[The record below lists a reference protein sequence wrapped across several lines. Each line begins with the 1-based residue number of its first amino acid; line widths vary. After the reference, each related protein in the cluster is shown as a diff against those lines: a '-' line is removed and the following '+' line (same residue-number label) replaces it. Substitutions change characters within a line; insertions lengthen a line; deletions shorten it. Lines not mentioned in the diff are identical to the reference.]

1 MLITTTS
8 VIEGAKIT
16 RYYGIVSGET
26 IIGANVFRDF
36 FASIRDVVGG
46 RSGSYEEVL
55 REAKDTALREMQ
67 EQARLLGANAV
78 IGVDLDYE
86 TVGGSGSMLMVTACG
101 TAVTVEYRECGKI
114 KNACGLF
121 LSGTE
126 LYRIHGLTL
135 FFSVKSCVIPRLK
148 EIIKYVL
155 IYSFVFPVFGIN
167 SVNRL
172 LISFQINTFKLS
184 FNLLIRFMLWTNCFS
199 GWYRPLPFWRFALPG
214 ISIVR

>member
-55 REAKDTALREMQ
+55 REMQ

-101 TAVTVEYRECGKI
+101 TAVTVE
-114 KNACGLF
+114 
-121 LSGTE
+121 
-126 LYRIHGLTL
+126 
-135 FFSVKSCVIPRLK
+135 
-148 EIIKYVL
+148 
-155 IYSFVFPVFGIN
+155 
-167 SVNRL
+167 
-172 LISFQINTFKLS
+172 
-184 FNLLIRFMLWTNCFS
+184 
-199 GWYRPLPFWRFALPG
+199 
-214 ISIVR
+214 